1 MINIPLLQVKP
12 QHDNGNIH
20 LTPFLV
26 DTPGSDEV
34 GQTQLQ
40 TIAHLNLKSA
50 AAYVYVMKYDDCQSV
65 SSYEPF
71 RLIYNRDH
79 G

>member
-1 MINIPLLQVKP
+1 MPLLANPHQDP
-12 QHDNGNIH
+12 HDDGDIH
-20 LTPFLV
+20 PTPFLI

-40 TIAHLNLKSA
+40 NIASLNLKSA
-50 AAYVYVMKYDDCQSV
+50 AAYVYVMKYDDCLSV

-71 RLIYNRDH
+71 RLIHDRDQ